1 MKEQLLASPAH
12 CNVLLTMA
20 APSSKPL
27 IRPLALSQSSA
38 AVTAARGVKKEGNN
52 VFLSSSQSVWLS
64 YSEH

>member
-27 IRPLALSQSSA
+27 IRPLALSQSSSA
-38 AVTAARGVKKEGNN
+38 AAAAATAARGVKKEGNN
-52 VFLSSSQSVWLS
+52 VFLSSSQSV
-64 YSEH
+64 

>member
-38 AVTAARGVKKEGNN
+38 AAAAATAARGVKKEGNN
-52 VFLSSSQSVWLS
+52 VFLSSSQSV
-64 YSEH
+64 